1 LRWQTED
8 SVVIEQEAFGGVIRS
23 FRLALEMS
31 QEALAEAAGL
41 HRTYIGGI
49 ERGERNVSLRNIYA
63 LARALGTSAGEL
75 LAQTDKL
82 IEEGTTT

>member
-1 LRWQTED
+1 M
-8 SVVIEQEAFGGVIRS
+8 IEQEAFGGVVRS

-82 IEEGTTT
+82 IEEGAET